1 MADKNCSGLGVLGTT
16 TGTCCGGD
24 KSTCI
29 DVNKIYDSAKDKIC
43 IEDLRVFVGNEGQSI
58 IDNASNIRCNGAE
71 VIWAQISVHDIAFN
85 KGYYSVDIRYY
96 FRICFEACVGGNAR
110 EFCGIA
116 VYDKSTILFGGDG
129 NVSIFTSEAT
139 SGGICAGCLAGNTL
153 TESVSNMPKVTLEV
167 ATPICLAVKTVEKN
181 YNYGCCCCTC
191 DQIPE
196 PVLNLCDCAGLAD
209 DTDGCKRLYVTLG
222 LFTLIRIERPVS
234 ILIESAEYCIP
245 DRESNVL
252 SDSTTD
258 PCTIFKNMAFPTCE
272 FYPPSFGAVTG
283 GLVGGETCKEC
294 PPERV
299 LGTTDNNCNNC
310 NNNCNNDCDDDCNND
325 CSCNDKHHHG
335 TCGCGNNSGPSNGC
349 RPCKCR

>member
-1 MADKNCSGLGVLGTT
+1 MSDKNCSGLGGVLGTT
-16 TGTCCGGD
+16 TGTCCQSD

-29 DVNKIYDSAKDKIC
+29 DVHKIYDSAKDKIC
-43 IEDLRVFVGNEGQSI
+43 IEDLKVFVGSEGQSI
-58 IDNASNIRCNGAE
+58 IDSASNIRCNGAE

-116 VYDKSTILFGGDG
+116 VYDKSTIMYGGDG

-139 SGGICAGCLAGNTL
+139 SGGICAGCLPNGTL
-153 TESVSNMPKVTLEV
+153 TESVSNMPKVVLEV
-167 ATPICLAVKTVEKN
+167 ATPICLAVKSVESN
-181 YNYGCCCCTC
+181 YNYGCCCCSC

-196 PVLNLCDCAGLAD
+196 PVLNLCDCAGLVS
-209 DTDGCKRLYVTLG
+209 DTEGCKKLYVTLG
-222 LFTLIRIERPVS
+222 LFTLIRMERPVS
-234 ILIESAEYCIP
+234 ILLECAEYCIP
-245 DRESNVL
+245 NRESSVL

-272 FYPPSFGAVTG
+272 FYPPSFGAVSG
-283 GLVGGETCKEC
+283 GLVGGEKCTEC
-294 PPERV
+294 PPENV
-299 LGTTDNNCNNC
+299 LGTTDENDDDCDCDCHDKHHHHCGNGNSNGNNNCNC
-310 NNNCNNDCDDDCNND
+310 NNNANNNN
-325 CSCNDKHHHG
+325 N
-335 TCGCGNNSGPSNGC
+335 C

>member
-58 IDNASNIRCNGAE
+58 IDNASNIRCNGVE

-139 SGGICAGCLAGNTL
+139 SGGICAGCLTNGTL
-153 TESVSNMPKVTLEV
+153 TESVSNINITLVTMKKSDKRDGYILRLINNYKDSQEAQITV
-167 ATPICLAVKTVEKN
+167 GAATETVVFTKYEVKTLF
-181 YNYGCCCCTC
+181 Y
-191 DQIPE
+191 
-196 PVLNLCDCAGLAD
+196 
-209 DTDGCKRLYVTLG
+209 DGKLHQLD
-222 LFTLIRIERPVS
+222 LMEI
-234 ILIESAEYCIP
+234 
-245 DRESNVL
+245 
-252 SDSTTD
+252 
-258 PCTIFKNMAFPTCE
+258 
-272 FYPPSFGAVTG
+272 
-283 GLVGGETCKEC
+283 
-294 PPERV
+294 
-299 LGTTDNNCNNC
+299 
-310 NNNCNNDCDDDCNND
+310 
-325 CSCNDKHHHG
+325 
-335 TCGCGNNSGPSNGC
+335 
-349 RPCKCR
+349 